1 MDQVHARPTA
11 MIENLV
17 TAAATIPDAGVRA
30 TAAHGSQSAHHAFLL
45 EWSGGGPMASLVL
58 PPFCHFRGQPVRSP
72 LRPVA

>member
-17 TAAATIPDAGVRA
+17 TAAAITPDMGGRA
-30 TAAHGSQSAHHAFLL
+30 AAEHGSRLAHHAFLL